1 MHVGIH
7 VPVTV
12 KPTVATAT
20 TTTTTVP
27 VSEPAENGNTETP
40 TTTTTTKLYN
50 RTILITPSGTLDA
63 SATYDKL
70 HLFDYGTLRESAST
84 QAGASLT
91 APFASPV
98 GRVGS
103 LICFDLRFPEP
114 ALALARPGADSP
126 FYGNPAQ
133 VLLFPSAFTV
143 PTGRAHWEVLCGLIV
158 LFFFLFASLSC
169 FSFLARGDRTAGPPL
184 PPTKKASRFEFPV
197 ADVDADSNNRS
208 ACPCHRDGRL
218 GDSCRA
224 SRAAPWCGWEAS
236 GMYQLPTPEVN
247 PRCPSFSKPPFP
259 LIFLIVT

>member
-27 VSEPAENGNTETP
+27 VPEPAENGDTETP

-114 ALALARPGADSP
+114 ALALARPGAGSP

-158 LFFFLFASLSC
+158 LFVFFCFPAPTSA
-169 FSFLARGDRTAGPPL
+169 FSFC
-184 PPTKKASRFEFPV
+184 
-197 ADVDADSNNRS
+197 VDGKLYS
-208 ACPCHRDGRL
+208 
-218 GDSCRA
+218 
-224 SRAAPWCGWEAS
+224 W
-236 GMYQLPTPEVN
+236 TPK
-247 PRCPSFSKPPFP
+247 F
-259 LIFLIVT
+259 